1 LQGSNFA
8 PVEDELAL
16 VEENLK
22 AIAAVEY
29 PWLAELLSYILASGG
44 KRIRPTLTLLAGK
57 FHSYNLDLLIPMA
70 TGMELLHTATL
81 IHDDTIDSSLMRRG
95 KPTTTSI
102 WGGGIATLTGDYL
115 FAKAAEL
122 VSSTGNTRATML
134 FSQTLVTICSGEL
147 EQSFTSFRE
156 NQTRESYFRRI
167 GNKTAS
173 LFSTATESAGI
184 LSEAPEEVVQ
194 ALKKYGYDLGIA
206 FQVVDDIL
214 DFVGQDEELG
224 KPAGSDLLQGT
235 MTLPALLLQEQHPD
249 DNPIA
254 DIFND
259 DHKEQNLKLAIE
271 MIRNSEI
278 ITECYRTA
286 QSLAAKAK
294 ESLDILPPN
303 PCNRALLEI
312 ADYVVERKR

>member
-44 KRIRPTLTLLAGK
+44 KRIRPALTLLAGK

-194 ALKKYGYDLGIA
+194 ALKRYGYDLGIA

>member
-1 LQGSNFA
+1 MQSYSFA
-8 PVEDELAL
+8 PVESELAL

-44 KRIRPTLTLLAGK
+44 KRIRPALTLLAGN
-57 FHSYNLDLLIPMA
+57 FHSYNLNLLIPMA
-70 TGMELLHTATL
+70 TGIELLHTATL

-122 VSSTGNTRATML
+122 VSGTGNTRATML
-134 FSQTLVTICSGEL
+134 FSQTLVTICNGEL
-147 EQSFTSFRE
+147 EQSFTSFRDDQ
-156 NQTRESYFRRI
+156 NRESYFRRI

-184 LSEAPEEVVQ
+184 LSEAPEEMVQ
-194 ALKKYGYDLGIA
+194 ALQRYGYALGIA
-206 FQVVDDIL
+206 FQIVDDIL

-249 DNPIA
+249 DNPITG
-254 DIFND
+254 IFKD
-259 DHKEQNLKLAIE
+259 EDKEQNLKLAID
-271 MIRNSEI
+271 MICNSEI
-278 ITECYRTA
+278 ISESYHIA
-286 QSLAAKAK
+286 QSFASRAKQ
-294 ESLDILPPN
+294 SLELLPPN
-303 PCNRALLEI
+303 LCGRTLLEL
-312 ADYVVERKR
+312 ADYVVERKK